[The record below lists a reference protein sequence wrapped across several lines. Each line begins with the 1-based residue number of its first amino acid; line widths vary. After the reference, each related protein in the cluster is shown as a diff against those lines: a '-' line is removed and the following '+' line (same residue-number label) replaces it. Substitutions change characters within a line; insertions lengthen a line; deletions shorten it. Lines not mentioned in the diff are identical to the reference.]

1 MGLSWKPIL
10 RPVEIRVSISTSMLV
25 DGTTSIEDLKKRM
38 AEIAID
44 YIRQFGDKAITFE
57 YMESQIR

>member
-44 YIRQFGDKAITFE
+44 YIRQFGDK
-57 YMESQIR
+57 